1 MVSVEGRMYIAQCT
15 NIALNVKFCMKW
27 KWRKIG
33 LGYRYLLLKIHL
45 KKICVKSNVLNSY
58 FFNFSY
64 VMRFFHSVYIFVPVP
79 IIHRRDDY
87 LRNSPALRD

>member
-1 MVSVEGRMYIAQCT
+1 MVSVEGRMYIVQCT

-27 KWRKIG
+27 KWRKNG
-33 LGYRYLLLKIHL
+33 LRIPVFIVKNSYN
-45 KKICVKSNVLNSY
+45 KICVKSNVLNSN
-58 FFNFSY
+58 FLNFSY

>member
-1 MVSVEGRMYIAQCT
+1 MVSVEGRMYIVQCT

-27 KWRKIG
+27 KWRKNRLRIPVFIVKNS
-33 LGYRYLLLKIHL
+33 Y